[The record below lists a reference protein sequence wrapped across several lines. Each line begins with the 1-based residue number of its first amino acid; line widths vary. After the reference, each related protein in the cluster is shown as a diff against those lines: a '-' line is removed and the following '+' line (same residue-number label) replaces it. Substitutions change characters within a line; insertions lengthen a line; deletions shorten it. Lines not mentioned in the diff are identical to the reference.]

1 MQKLLVIS
9 DPHICEPGEKII
21 GLDPKSRFERVLN
34 AATTAHPDA
43 TALILLGDL
52 THNGLAAE
60 YEVLHSILEKKTI
73 PVIPMLGN
81 HDRRETFR
89 EIFTS
94 TKTDENGFLQYA
106 IDLPGHRVITLDTL
120 DGPPYDDVH
129 HSGRLCPDRMTW
141 LARALAGSEDRMP
154 LVFMHHP
161 PFETG
166 IVGMD
171 NINLTDG
178 HAVLTLIAAKR
189 RAHLFCG
196 HVHRTIS
203 GSTQGVPWT
212 IFKSSAHQGVLDL
225 ETNDSSLSV
234 DEPGAYGVLLL
245 RPYGVVAHSEDVGAA
260 PAKPPE
266 RASSSV

>member
-9 DPHICEPGEKII
+9 DPHICEPNKTII
-21 GLDPKSRFERVLN
+21 GLDPNARFERVLD
-34 AATTAHPDA
+34 AAIAAHPDA

-52 THNGLAAE
+52 THHGLVAE
-60 YEVLHSILEKKTI
+60 YEALHSILERKSV

-81 HDRRETFR
+81 HDRRDAFLEV
-89 EIFTS
+89 FTS
-94 TKTDENGFLQYA
+94 TKTDDHGFLQYVV
-106 IDLPGHRVITLDTL
+106 DLPQHRVITLDTL
-120 DGPPYDDVH
+120 DGPPYEDEH
-129 HSGRLCPDRMTW
+129 HSGRLCSNRMTW
-141 LARALAGSEDRMP
+141 LARALAGTHDRMP
-154 LVFMHHP
+154 LIFMHHP
-161 PFETG
+161 PFDTG

-171 NINLTDG
+171 AIKLTDG
-178 HAVLTLIAAKR
+178 HAVLTMIAAKR

-245 RPYGVVAHSEDVGAA
+245 RPYGVIAHSEDVGAGPSEP
-260 PAKPPE
+260 PAQATPHQ
-266 RASSSV
+266 